1 MKKEDKREE
10 ETQASSRIELDLQQV
25 ITLIQDLLR
34 DLIESEG
41 IECQS
46 MFNSQ

>member
-10 ETQASSRIELDLQQV
+10 ETQASSRIELDVQQV
-25 ITLIQDLLR
+25 ISLTQDLLR

-41 IECQS
+41 T
-46 MFNSQ
+46 